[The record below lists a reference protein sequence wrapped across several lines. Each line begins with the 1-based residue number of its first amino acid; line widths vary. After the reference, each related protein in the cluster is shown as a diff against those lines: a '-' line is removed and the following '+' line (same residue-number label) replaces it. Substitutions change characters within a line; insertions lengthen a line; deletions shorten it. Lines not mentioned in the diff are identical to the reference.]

1 MKVHLCLL
9 AARRIR
15 ETYLN
20 AGKVEDLIYRPCKS
34 YKDYQCV
41 WSIYE
46 KFVKID
52 FWINNIFDE
61 LMCMVHETDTDFLRD
76 MEKKAREE
84 IELGLQDLR
93 RMRNIEP
100 LILSWCRKR
109 HP

>member
-1 MKVHLCLL
+1 MN
-9 AARRIR
+9 AA
-15 ETYLN
+15 
-20 AGKVEDLIYRPCKS
+20 KVEGLIYRPCKS

-52 FWINNIFDE
+52 FWTNIIFDE
-61 LMCMVHETDTDFLRD
+61 LMFMVRGTDTDFLRD
-76 MEKKAREE
+76 MKKKALEE

-93 RMRNIEP
+93 QMRNIEP

>member
-1 MKVHLCLL
+1 
-9 AARRIR
+9 
-15 ETYLN
+15 
-20 AGKVEDLIYRPCKS
+20 
-34 YKDYQCV
+34 
-41 WSIYE
+41 
-46 KFVKID
+46 
-52 FWINNIFDE
+52 
-61 LMCMVHETDTDFLRD
+61 MCMVHETDTDFLRD